1 MEVIKKL
8 RRENVRQ
15 GQRGVGRGQEGPK
28 TQKVIFLATSAS
40 KKHWGGDPRV
50 AMVGSNVLG

>member
-1 MEVIKKL
+1 MYVKDKGGWVGVRKDQKQKKL
-8 RRENVRQ
+8 
-15 GQRGVGRGQEGPK
+15 
-28 TQKVIFLATSAS
+28 IFFLATSAS